1 MPVSRKWAYFD
12 HAAVAPL
19 SAPAGQVLREWA
31 DDLTAN
37 GAVDWSRWRRGL
49 EDVRRSAATL
59 IGAETEEIGLIR
71 NTTEGINLV
80 AEGFPW
86 KPGESIVT
94 PRGEFPSNYYPW
106 AALESRGVEVR
117 RVETKTGRFDPADIA
132 AACDEKT
139 RLVSVSWVDY
149 LAGWRNDLDALADVA
164 HRRGALLF
172 VDAIQ
177 ALGVFPLDVR
187 STPIDFLA
195 ADGHKWMLGPEGA
208 GLFYVRGEHLDLL
221 EPRGLGWN
229 SVRHAGDFSNDALDL
244 KSSASRYEGGSYNMA
259 GLHALGASLNLLLG
273 IGIESISERLL
284 DVVDEL
290 AVKLTEMGANVV
302 GASERNRRS
311 GILSFELPGRE
322 LSSVRKRCLD
332 ARVVVNLRGGRLR
345 ISPHAY
351 TDRGDIDCLLAALA
365 DP

>member
-49 EDVRRSAATL
+49 EEVRRNAATL
-59 IGAETEEIGLIR
+59 IGAEAEEIGLIR

-86 KPGESIVT
+86 KPDENIVT

-132 AACDEKT
+132 AACDAGT

-164 HRRGALLF
+164 HACGALLF

-177 ALGVFPLDVR
+177 GLGVFPLDVR

-208 GLFYVRGEHLDLL
+208 GLLYVRGEHLDLL

-244 KSSASRYEGGSYNMA
+244 KPSAARYEGGSYNMA

-273 IGIESISERLL
+273 IGIESISARLQEIIEEL
-284 DVVDEL
+284 TVEL
-290 AVKLTEMGANVV
+290 AGIGASVV
-302 GASERNRRS
+302 GPRKRERRS
-311 GILSFELPGRE
+311 GILSFDLPGRE

-332 ARVVVNLRGGRLR
+332 AGVVVNLRGGRLR

-351 TDRGDIDCLLAALA
+351 TDRGDVARLLAALA
-365 DP
+365 AP